1 MKNDNSHQSPTY
13 NYDPM
18 NQKSELFCSF
28 TQADFDTDEI
38 KLIEGALLATKAL
51 FDLTEKQ
58 KSAVKMKAF
67 YNRGWDNSQS
77 SDVAEHKAYRESF
90 VFGLDN
96 ETSDLKNIW
105 PEELNEQHRATLMDF
120 LSFSISL
127 CVEWYCKN
135 ACILDFK
142 FSQDAFLH
150 RIHSSD
156 LRVKAAAYFPVE
168 EIALPQTG
176 CFEHED
182 YGLFTINFSNK
193 CSDLFAYIDGKWINS
208 EKEAIANLWS
218 GGQIEYCSDSF
229 VPTKH
234 KIILGDKATRYS
246 LNLFI
251 EV

>member
-1 MKNDNSHQSPTY
+1 
-13 NYDPM
+13 M

-28 TQADFDTDEI
+28 TQADFETDEI
-38 KLIEGALLATKAL
+38 KLIEDALLATKAL

-105 PEELNEQHRATLMDF
+105 PEELDEQHRATLMDF

-218 GGQIEYCSDSF
+218 GSQIEYCSDSF

>member
-28 TQADFDTDEI
+28 TQADFETDEI

-90 VFGLDN
+90 VFGLDH

-105 PEELNEQHRATLMDF
+105 PEELDEQHKASLMDF
-120 LSFSISL
+120 LSFSISF
-127 CVEWYCKN
+127 CVEWYRRN

-142 FSQDAFLH
+142 FSQDAFLY

-218 GGQIEYCSDSF
+218 GGQIEYFSDSF